1 MGSESP
7 WFPLGVPL
15 SSGGDTHDLDWANKD
30 SLFLFATVISVLGTR
45 PEQIKKK
52 KGTAE
57 FFLGLLGTGVH
68 MALWPT
74 ESHLRISRGDPK
86 DKADSKK
93 RETEKRNQDPLVNV
107 LNCIKI
113 MPFGFSVSKT
123 NTSFAAW
130 ARLFFFVWFG
140 FLIVWLQTMV
150 LKKTSESPLDSKG
163 IKPINPTGNQ
173 PWIFIERTDDEA
185 EAPKLLAT
193 WGEELIHW
201 KRPWCWERLKAGG
214 EGDDRGWDGWMA
226 SLTGHEFEQTPGG
239 SEGQRSLVCCIP
251 WGHRVRHDWQS
262 EHHHQQNL
270 YGCVGS

>member
-1 MGSESP
+1 MNRWGPRVPDFHWGFHSALEVTPMIWTGPISIACSSSP
-7 WFPLGVPL
+7 LWFL
-15 SSGGDTHDLDWANKD
+15 SWAHDQ
-30 SLFLFATVISVLGTR
+30 SRS
-45 PEQIKKK
+45 KK
-52 KGTAE
+52 KGIAE

-74 ESHLRISRGDPK
+74 ESHLRISRGDPQ

-107 LNCIKI
+107 LSCIKI

-173 PWIFIERTDDEA
+173 LWIFIERTGDEA
-185 EAPKLLAT
+185 EAPKLWPPEAKSWFTGKDPDAGQDWRQEEKGTTEDEMVGWHHWLDMSLSKLQEVVKDREALCAAFLGVTKSQT
-193 WGEELIHW
+193 W
-201 KRPWCWERLKAGG
+201 
-214 EGDDRGWDGWMA
+214 
-226 SLTGHEFEQTPGG
+226 LTE
-239 SEGQRSLVCCIP
+239 
-251 WGHRVRHDWQS
+251 
-262 EHHHQQNL
+262 
-270 YGCVGS
+270 